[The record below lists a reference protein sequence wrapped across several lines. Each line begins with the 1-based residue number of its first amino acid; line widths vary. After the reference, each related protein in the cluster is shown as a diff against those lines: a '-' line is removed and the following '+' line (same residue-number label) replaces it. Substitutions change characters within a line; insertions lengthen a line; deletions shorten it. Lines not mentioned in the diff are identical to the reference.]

1 MTAMTD
7 PRRSRWIPWTFVL
20 CFGLVFVVNGILIWF
35 AVSSFSGVSV
45 EGPFDR
51 GRTYNAV
58 LAEAKRQADLGWR
71 VDVAI
76 EGRRLVVSV
85 VDRDGVPVD
94 LLAAEGRLVRPVER
108 IADVPVALAG
118 AGGGRY
124 VAALDLPKPGLWDVK
139 LTFEM
144 RRSGQR
150 LQTVTRVIA
159 P

>member
-1 MTAMTD
+1 MTATTV
-7 PRRSRWIPWTFVL
+7 PRDSRWIPWTFVIG
-20 CFGLVFVVNGILIWF
+20 FGLVFVVNGLLIWF
-35 AVSSFSGVSV
+35 AVSSFSGVAV

-51 GRTYNAV
+51 GRTYNTV
-58 LAEAKRQADLGWR
+58 IAEAKRQADLGWR
-71 VDVAI
+71 VEIALEGKRVVA
-76 EGRRLVVSV
+76 SV
-85 VDRDGVPVD
+85 VDRYGAPVD
-94 LLAAEGRLVRPVER
+94 LLAVEGRLVRPVER

-124 VAALDLPKPGLWDVK
+124 VGAVDLPKPGLWDVK
-139 LTFEM
+139 LTFET

>member
-1 MTAMTD
+1 MTATTA
-7 PRRSRWIPWTFVL
+7 PRDSRWIPWTFVIG
-20 CFGLVFVVNGILIWF
+20 FGLVFVVNGLLIWF
-35 AVSSFSGVSV
+35 AVSSFSGVAV

-51 GRTYNAV
+51 GRTYNTV
-58 LAEAKRQADLGWR
+58 IAEAKRQADLGWR
-71 VDVAI
+71 VEIALEGKRVVA
-76 EGRRLVVSV
+76 SV
-85 VDRDGVPVD
+85 VDRDGAPVD
-94 LLAAEGRLVRPVER
+94 LLAVEGRLVRPVER

-124 VAALDLPKPGLWDVK
+124 VGAVDLPKPGLWDAK
-139 LTFEM
+139 LTFET